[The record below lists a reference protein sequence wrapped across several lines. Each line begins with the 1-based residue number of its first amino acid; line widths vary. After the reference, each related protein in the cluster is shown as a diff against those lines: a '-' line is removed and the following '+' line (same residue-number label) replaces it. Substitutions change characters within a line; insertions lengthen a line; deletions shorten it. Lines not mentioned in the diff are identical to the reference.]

1 MRNPESGPACTA
13 IATADP
19 RFPKVGRRPGVES
32 HVVHIGDVPFG
43 GKGFAVIAGPCAVES
58 ATMIHDAA
66 QRVATLGA
74 DVLRGGAFK
83 PRTSPYSFQGLG
95 LDGLSMM
102 REAADAQGIP
112 LVTEVL
118 SPELVEA
125 MDPHVDAFQV
135 GARNMQNMAL
145 LQALGETD
153 KPVLLKRNFG
163 ATATEW
169 LLAAEHI
176 ATAGNDRIILCE
188 RGIRS
193 FGDETRFTLDIAGAL
208 WAQDRSRLPV
218 IIDPSHAIGLPALIP
233 RAAAATLAAG
243 LDGLIVEVHPTPADA
258 LCDGSQAL
266 TPDQFDAMMADLETL
281 AARRPLIAR
290 ENRQP

>member
-1 MRNPESGPACTA
+1 MRNPESGPACNTVPTGDA
-13 IATADP
+13 
-19 RFPKVGRRPGVES
+19 RFPRVGRRTGAATS
-32 HVVHIGDVPFG
+32 VVHIGAVPFG
-43 GKGFAVIAGPCAVES
+43 GPGFAVIAGPCAVES
-58 ATMIHDAA
+58 SAMIHEAA
-66 QRVATLGA
+66 GRVAGLGA

-95 LDGLSMM
+95 LEGLQMM
-102 REAADAQGIP
+102 REAADAQGLP
-112 LVTEVL
+112 LVTEIL
-118 SPELVEA
+118 SPELV
-125 MDPHVDAFQV
+125 DPMAPLVDAFQV

-176 ATAGNDRIILCE
+176 AQGGNENIILCE

-193 FGDETRFTLDIAGAL
+193 FGDETRFTLDLAGAI

-218 IIDPSHAIGLPALIP
+218 IIDPSHAIGVPSLIP

-243 LDGLIVEVHPTPADA
+243 LDGLIVEVHPAPTDA
-258 LCDGSQAL
+258 LCDGDQAL
-266 TPDQFDAMMADLETL
+266 TPDQFEAMMRDLDTF
-281 AARRPLIAR
+281 ASRRPLIAR
-290 ENRQP
+290 GANR